1 MKQSLYLQ
9 KTVYMRPIS
18 PEILLEHGFAFLETK
33 KYYKI
38 EVGTAAYGVVPQ
50 GGVWLFS
57 PLPMQFASLENVLTI
72 EDVDN
77 IIFKSTGKHL
87 VGLQ

>member
-1 MKQSLYLQ
+1 M
-9 KTVYMRPIS
+9 TPIS
-18 PEILLEHGFAFLETK
+18 PEKLLEVGFSFLEGK

-38 EVGTAAYGVVPQ
+38 EVGTSSYGVVPQ

-77 IIFKSTGKHL
+77 AIFRTAGMH
-87 VGLQ
+87 VFNA